1 MTNVNTY
8 TFQKYLF
15 LTAAILLLVA
25 RPAFTQVIVG
35 GTVYDSS
42 KLYVVPDVQVLN
54 SSGYVTYT
62 DSTGRYKIAS
72 ETNDSI
78 SFYYNGKF
86 TVKFPVAKM
95 QDYQAFDISLR
106 VKVNEKYKLLKGVT
120 IFSNTYRLDSLENR
134 EAYAKA
140 FGNSKPGIRSTYE
153 PGGAAG
159 LDVGEL
165 IGMFQFRKNKHRLAF
180 QKRLVD
186 EEEEKYV
193 DYRFSAK
200 TIERIT
206 GLTSPELEKYR
217 KLYRPSYYFTS
228 NSTLAQFYEYL
239 LNTSYTFKREN
250 DIE

>member
-1 MTNVNTY
+1 MIKQRILNYFIISV
-8 TFQKYLF
+8 
-15 LTAAILLLVA
+15 AILSIAPSNAYAQL
-25 RPAFTQVIVG
+25 IVG
-35 GTVYDSS
+35 GTVFDSS
-42 KLYVVPDVQVLN
+42 KLYVVPNVQVH
-54 SSGYVTYT
+54 STSGNFAYT
-62 DSTGRYKIAS
+62 DSIGNYKIAAT
-72 ETNDSI
+72 ENDSI

-86 TVKFPVAKM
+86 TIKFPVAKM
-95 QDYQAFDISLR
+95 KDYQAFDISLR